1 MHRYTYECACVRT
14 GCARYTR
21 VPARTQAHARVHLR
35 PCSPPHTRTHSP
47 SAPYPLALSIPP
59 SATQTLAC
67 IPRWRIR
74 TRASGG
80 SSRPLSTRWLCR
92 AKCKRAIHQRP
103 RITPSTTTPIRP
115 RFALVCVCVFARRL
129 NAAVPVSRPQRYME
143 HPAARGPSS
152 DYAIL
157 TYLWAS
163 SSARFDDG
171 TIRVA

>member
-1 MHRYTYECACVRT
+1 MRTHLMCTVHQSANTYTGTRT
-14 GCARYTR
+14 RKTAPMPPPRTHTHTHTHTHTIRTIPAGPIHPALHHANTR
-21 VPARTQAHARVHLR
+21 V
-35 PCSPPHTRTHSP
+35 HT
-47 SAPYPLALSIPP
+47 
-59 SATQTLAC
+59 
-67 IPRWRIR
+67 PRWRIR

-129 NAAVPVSRPQRYME
+129 NSAVPVSRPQRYME

-157 TYLWAS
+157 THLWCTL
-163 SSARFDDG
+163 R
-171 TIRVA
+171 